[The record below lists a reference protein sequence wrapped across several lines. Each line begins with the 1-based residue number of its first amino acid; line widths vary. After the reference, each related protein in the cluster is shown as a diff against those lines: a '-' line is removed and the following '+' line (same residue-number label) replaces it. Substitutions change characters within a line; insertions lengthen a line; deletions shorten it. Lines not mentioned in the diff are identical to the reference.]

1 MTNLILTSN
10 FNGNTLRGVGKA
22 TLKNGTIS
30 ITAEAGTSVVLL
42 RGINKVVLLEPNSTQ
57 RNTYGKVQISD
68 VYTLEN
74 LDQKLILKVE
84 NEEMRSSFAIKHE
97 TNLYIN
103 DNQTFDA
110 TLTKRKTTLTIGVL
124 IIILLIVSVV
134 FGIRQKKLNEF
145 NTKSEEQLNIAI
157 LSYENLSRESFIS
170 AKEIAIKL
178 KEDGYKNEKLNELLK
193 NINEKESEILGEIK
207 PEIKELLNL
216 TLQIN
221 DFEGDVLV
229 STGETMFV
237 WDKDNKNIIQL
248 NVNGKDAK
256 IVAKKDDLR
265 FSVAIKDTRQ
275 IASYEGTLFLDKL
288 DGVYEIDN
296 NSLFYMYA
304 GNIYVVSKSENQI
317 FRYSANGKTFSS
329 KTDWLAPGIEA
340 DFSKVIDITIDGSIW
355 LLSSSG
361 KVAKFTNGNP
371 NSVLMKGIIDPL
383 ENPTA
388 IYTNENLKY
397 TYILDRE
404 KGRVIVLEK
413 NGDFKLQ
420 YISEKIK
427 NATDLVVSEKEGKI
441 ILLSGSKLMY
451 FEPKK

>member
-30 ITAEAGTSVVLL
+30 ITTETGTSVVLL

-84 NEEMRSSFAIKHE
+84 NKEMRSSFAIKHE

-110 TLTKRKTTLTIGVL
+110 TLTKRKTTLTIGIL